1 VTNNQGNEPR
11 LLDVSP
17 ETIDAA
23 ASAIK
28 NGGLVAFPTET
39 VYGLGADATSDDAVA
54 KIFEAKSRP
63 TFNPLIVH
71 VKDAGQAALLVEFTP
86 TAQKLAQ
93 KFWPGPLTMVLK
105 RSASSPLSL
114 LVSAG
119 LDTVAVRVPNHI
131 IAQALLERSGVPLAA
146 PSANK
151 SGTVSSTAGMHVASQ
166 FRNGVEIIIDG
177 GSCPVGIESTII
189 DLSGA
194 TPVILRPGAITKE
207 EIEAEIGSVSFAGG
221 DEIKAP
227 GMMKSHYAPSI
238 PLRMNVT
245 PEGRNKGEAFL
256 TFGPDAPRR
265 AALNLSKAGD
275 LREAA
280 ANLFTM
286 IRALDQ
292 PGIRGIAVMPI
303 PDTGLGHAINDR
315 LMRAAAPRDDDTS
328 GFSCSGSFETKMQN
342 FVKLEGKN

>member
-1 VTNNQGNEPR
+1 MTNNQGNEPR

-17 ETIDAA
+17 ETIELAA
-23 ASAIK
+23 NALK
-28 NGGLVAFPTET
+28 DGGLVAFPTET
-39 VYGLGADATSDDAVA
+39 VYGLGADATSDEAVA

-105 RSASSPLSL
+105 RGTDSPLSL

-166 FRNGVEIIIDG
+166 FRSGVEVIIDG

-194 TPVILRPGAITKE
+194 APVILRPGAITKE
-207 EIEAEIGSVSFAGG
+207 EIETEIGPVSFADG

-238 PLRMNVT
+238 PLRMNIT
-245 PEGRNKGEAFL
+245 PEQRSKGEAFL

-303 PDTGLGHAINDR
+303 PDTGLGRAINDR
-315 LMRAAAPRDDDTS
+315 LVRAAAPRDDDAE
-328 GFSCSGSFETKMQN
+328 GFSCSGSAEPELVN
-342 FVKLEGKN
+342 FLKPEGDN

>member
-1 VTNNQGNEPR
+1 MTTPTNKKNEPR
-11 LLDVSP
+11 FLDVSY
-17 ETIDAA
+17 ETLDAA
-23 ASAIK
+23 VQELKS
-28 NGGLVAFPTET
+28 GGLVAFPTET
-39 VYGLGADATSDDAVA
+39 VYGLGADATNSEAVA

-71 VKDAGQAALLVEFTP
+71 VKDAGQAALLAEFNP
-86 TAQKLAQ
+86 LAQKLSQ
-93 KFWPGPLTMVLK
+93 KFWPGPLTIVLK
-105 RSASSPLSL
+105 RLDTSPLSL

-119 LDTVAVRVPNHI
+119 LDTIAIRVPNHP
-131 IAQALLERSGVPLAA
+131 IAQALLENVGVPLAA

-166 FRNGVEIIIDG
+166 FRGGVDIIIDG
-177 GSCPVGIESTII
+177 GSCDIGIESTII
-189 DLSGA
+189 DVSGDGA
-194 TPVILRPGAITKE
+194 IILRHGAITTE
-207 EIEAEIGSVSFAGG
+207 EIEAEIGPIK
-221 DEIKAP
+221 DNKDDDIKAP

-238 PLRMNVT
+238 PLRMNVS
-245 PEGRNKGEAFL
+245 PEDRQKGEAYL

-265 AALNLSKAGD
+265 AALTLSKTGD

-303 PDTGLGHAINDR
+303 PNTGLGRAINDR
-315 LMRAAAPRDDDTS
+315 LMRASAPRH
-328 GFSCSGSFETKMQN
+328 
-342 FVKLEGKN
+342 EGENQ

>member
-1 VTNNQGNEPR
+1 MTTPTKQSKEPR
-11 LLDVSP
+11 LLDVSH
-17 ETIDAA
+17 ETLEMAGRTL
-23 ASAIK
+23 K
-28 NGGLVAFPTET
+28 EGGLVAFPTET
-39 VYGLGADATSDDAVA
+39 VYGLGADATNDEAVA

-71 VKDAGQAALLVEFTP
+71 VKDAGGAALLAEFTP
-86 TAQKLAQ
+86 LAQKLSR

-105 RSASSPLSL
+105 RHQESPLSL

-119 LDTVAVRVPNHI
+119 LDTIALRVPSHP
-131 IAQALLERSGVPLAA
+131 IAHALLEIAGVPLAA

-166 FRNGVEIIIDG
+166 FRDGVDIIIDA
-177 GSCPVGIESTII
+177 GSCEVGIESTII
-189 DLSGA
+189 ELSGNSA
-194 TPVILRPGAITKE
+194 VILRHGAITTE
-207 EIEAEIGSVSFAGG
+207 EIEAVIGPVADNKA

-238 PLRMNVT
+238 PLRMNVS
-245 PEGRNKGEAFL
+245 PEDRAKGEAYL

-265 AALNLSKAGD
+265 AALTLSKTGD

-303 PDTGLGHAINDR
+303 PDTGLGRAINDR
-315 LMRAAAPRDDDTS
+315 LMRASAPR
-328 GFSCSGSFETKMQN
+328 G
-342 FVKLEGKN
+342 EGESQ